1 MALFADRARRADAR
15 FALTGETGPVVA
27 RLVARLDGM
36 PLAIELAAAR
46 VEALGVTQLL
56 DRLDDR
62 FALLAAGDRLAAG
75 RQRSLAADR
84 GVELPAA
91 GRARAAG
98 VPRGVGVPG
107 AVHAGGR
114 RGGRGAMARG
124 RRCCGWWTARCWSRR
139 GPGRMAG
146 PGM

>member
-1 MALFADRARRADAR
+1 MRGGGAVRGPGPPADAR
-15 FALTGETGPVVA
+15 FALDGETGPAVA

-46 VEALGVTQLL
+46 VEALGVAQLL

-75 RQRSLAADR
+75 PAAVAGGHR

-91 GRARAAG
+91 G
-98 VPRGVGVPG
+98 
-107 AVHAGGR
+107 
-114 RGGRGAMARG
+114 
-124 RRCCGWWTARCWSRR
+124 
-139 GPGRMAG
+139 
-146 PGM
+146 